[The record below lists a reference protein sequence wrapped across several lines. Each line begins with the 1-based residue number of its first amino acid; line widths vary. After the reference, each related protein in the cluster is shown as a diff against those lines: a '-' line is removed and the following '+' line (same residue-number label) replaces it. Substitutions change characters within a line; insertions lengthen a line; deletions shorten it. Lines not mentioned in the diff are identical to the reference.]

1 MCCLHFFVMCLVQ
14 GMKKHKLLRED
25 ILPAMASNRKVQ
37 RLLNEFMDLVSEYES
52 AEANIEKKSHTFPTE
67 HAPAAGLVDSAL
79 TVTNQMNFLP
89 AATDQM
95 KSVNASTD
103 QMDSTQL
110 AANQE
115 NTAPLAKDQC
125 DSDPPVIN
133 QVSLAPQDAG
143 S

>member
-1 MCCLHFFVMCLVQ
+1 
-14 GMKKHKLLRED
+14 
-25 ILPAMASNRKVQ
+25 
-37 RLLNEFMDLVSEYES
+37 MDLVSEYES
-52 AEANIEKKSHTFPTE
+52 TEANIEKKSHTFPTE
-67 HAPAAGLVDSAL
+67 PAPAAGLVDSAI

-103 QMDSTQL
+103 QMDSSQL

-115 NTAPLAKDQC
+115 NTASLAKDKC